1 MIQHLC
7 FTFWTCR
14 QLRYILRR
22 ILSFEYTNQT
32 KNVFRYHRKQFIPD
46 LREWQRNYKDVNEE
60 DRHGQT
66 GRQTDRQTERQT
78 QTSMRLCISVL
89 QTTRKEIKNSETKK
103 IVKQKNSETK
113 K

>member
-60 DRHGQT
+60 DR
-66 GRQTDRQTERQT
+66 QTDRQTERQT

>member
-46 LREWQRNYKDVNEE
+46 LREWQRSYKDVNEE
-60 DRHGQT
+60 DRHRQT
-66 GRQTDRQTERQT
+66 GRHTDRQKDRHRRQ
-78 QTSMRLCISVL
+78 CDFVSVSCR
-89 QTTRKEIKNSETKK
+89 QPKRDKNSETK
-103 IVKQKNSETK
+103 NNETK